1 MISFVTYRGNIH
13 KTIEQQKGEKR
24 NRALLMSVYLTG
36 INLVDEN
43 SKLKYK
49 W

>member
-1 MISFVTYRGNIH
+1 MTYGCNIY

-24 NRALLMSVYLTG
+24 NRTVLMSLYLTG

-43 SKLKYK
+43 SKLKYIR
-49 W
+49 